1 MAYNVQFKKVWLT
14 TWDPSTADPH
24 VFYAVYETKQDGVG
38 YSNLKAFYLGG
49 VELSDTALASVV
61 STLDAKV
68 VAEIERAKAAEK
80 VNSDAI
86 AAEVSRAKAAEEA
99 NATAIAD
106 EITRAKDEEGKLH
119 TAIANEEARAKA
131 EEKSLSDKIDAD
143 LAELKN
149 TIGNLS
155 NIMNFK
161 GVVAILPTLDTVPSI
176 NDYELGDVVVGE
188 AGGNPDVAG
197 REFVLVEISKDG
209 VTSREWV
216 EIGYTGDEA
225 AAIAALQDR
234 ATALEGRA
242 TTLET
247 EMDAVE
253 VRATDLE
260 GRADTL
266 ESGLAS
272 EIERAKAAEKVN
284 AEAVVAEHD
293 RAVAEEARLDKAIA
307 DETARADAA
316 EKKLADDL
324 AAEVS
329 RAKSVEGDL
338 ANRITSEVSTL
349 NGRID
354 NELSTLRGG
363 ADASVT
369 IGKLVGAINQLVDG
383 TADQEN
389 TIKTV
394 THNVTDLD
402 NRVKATEGL
411 LTWQE

>member
-1 MAYNVQFKKVWLT
+1 
-14 TWDPSTADPH
+14 
-24 VFYAVYETKQDGVG
+24 VFYAVYDEKKDGVG
-38 YSNLKAFYLGG
+38 FTGLRAFYLGG
-49 VELSDTALASVV
+49 VELSSNE
-61 STLDAKV
+61 LDSKLSQLSAEV
-68 VAEIERAKAAEK
+68 VAEIA
-80 VNSDAI
+80 
-86 AAEVSRAKAAEEA
+86 RAKAAEEA
-99 NATAIAD
+99 NATAIAN

-131 EEKSLSDKIDAD
+131 EEKNLSDKIDAD
-143 LAELKN
+143 LEALKAE
-149 TIGNLS
+149 IGNLS
-155 NIMNFK
+155 NVMNFK
-161 GVVAILPTLDTVPSI
+161 GVIAILPTLDTVPSI

-197 REFVLVEISKDG
+197 REFVLVEVSKDG

-225 AAIAALQDR
+225 AAIAALQNR
-234 ATALEGRA
+234 ATALENRA

-260 GRADTL
+260 TRATTL

-272 EIERAKAAEKVN
+272 EIERAKGAEAAN
-284 AEAVVAEHD
+284 AAAVVAEHD
-293 RAVAEEARLDKAIA
+293 RAAAEEARLDKAIA
-307 DETARADAA
+307 DEAVRADTA

-329 RAKSVEGDL
+329 RAKSVEASLDT
-338 ANRITSEVSTL
+338 RITNEVSTL
-349 NGRID
+349 NGRMD
-354 NELSTLRGG
+354 TELATLRGG

-389 TIKTV
+389 TLKTV
-394 THNVTDLD
+394 SHNVTDLD
-402 NRVKATEGL
+402 TRVKATESL

>member
-14 TWDPSTADPH
+14 TWDPSSADPH
-24 VFYAVYETKQDGVG
+24 VFYAVYETKQEGVG

-86 AAEVSRAKAAEEA
+86 AAEASRAKAAEEA

-106 EITRAKDEEGKLH
+106 ETTRAKDEEGKLQ
-119 TAIANEEARAKA
+119 TAIANEEARAKG
-131 EEKSLSDKIDAD
+131 EEKKLSDKIDAD
-143 LAELKN
+143 LADLKN
-149 TIGNLS
+149 SIGNLS

-188 AGGNPDVAG
+188 AGGNPNVAG
-197 REFVLVEISKDG
+197 REFVLVEVSKDG
-209 VTSREWV
+209 TTSREWV

-260 GRADTL
+260 TRATTL

-272 EIERAKAAEKVN
+272 EIERAKGAEATNAA
-284 AEAVVAEHD
+284 AVVAEHD

-307 DETARADAA
+307 DEAARADAA

-329 RAKSVEGDL
+329 RAKSVEASLDT
-338 ANRITSEVSTL
+338 RITNEVSTL
-349 NGRID
+349 NGRMD
-354 NELSTLRGG
+354 TELATLRGG

-389 TIKTV
+389 TLKTV
-394 THNVTDLD
+394 SHNVTDLD
-402 NRVKATEGL
+402 TRVKATESL

>member
-14 TWDPSTADPH
+14 TWDPSSADPH
-24 VFYAVYETKQDGVG
+24 VFYAVYETKQEGVG

-99 NATAIAD
+99 NAIAIAD
-106 EITRAKDEEGKLH
+106 ETTRAKDEEGKLH

-131 EEKSLSDKIDAD
+131 EEKNLSDKIDAD
-143 LAELKN
+143 LEALKAE
-149 TIGNLS
+149 IGNLS

-197 REFVLVEISKDG
+197 REFVLVEVSKDG
-209 VTSREWV
+209 VTGREWV

-225 AAIAALQDR
+225 AAIAALQSR
-234 ATALEGRA
+234 ATALENRA

-260 GRADTL
+260 GRATKL
-266 ESGLAS
+266 ESDLAS
-272 EIERAKAAEKVN
+272 EIERAKAAEKTN
-284 AEAVVAEHD
+284 ADAVVAEHD

-307 DETARADAA
+307 DEAARADAA

-329 RAKSVEGDL
+329 RAKSVEASLDT
-338 ANRITSEVSTL
+338 RITNEVSTL
-349 NGRID
+349 NGRMD
-354 NELSTLRGG
+354 TELATLRGG

-389 TIKTV
+389 TLKTV
-394 THNVTDLD
+394 SHNVTDLD
-402 NRVKATEGL
+402 TRVKATESL